1 MVYRHILVATDGS
14 KFSEAAVCYAMRL
27 AKDTKAKLTV
37 IHVANVHGYVEVL
50 WHDMKKRYR
59 EEGEK
64 ILEEVKE
71 HCSLEGV
78 NAEMLLEEGIPYLK
92 IVDTAKRLHCDL
104 IVLGSHGHSG
114 LEKILLGSVA
124 ERVIGIS
131 PVPVVVVPYDIGHHL
146 VRSRRDTRDS
156 PTH

>member
-1 MVYRHILVATDGS
+1 MGIYSHILVATDGS

-27 AKDTKAKLTV
+27 AKATGAKLTI

-59 EEGEK
+59 DEGEK
-64 ILEEVKE
+64 VLEEVKE
-71 HCSLEGV
+71 HCDLEGID
-78 NAEMLLEEGIPYLK
+78 AETLLEEGVPYLK
-92 IVDTAKRLHCDL
+92 IVEAAKRLHCDL
-104 IVLGSHGHSG
+104 IILGSHGHSG

-131 PVPVVVVPYDIGHHL
+131 PVPVMVVPPDVGKHL
-146 VRSRRDTRDS
+146 LEGKKEA
-156 PTH
+156 

>member
-1 MVYRHILVATDGS
+1 MVYSHILVATDGS
-14 KFSEAAVCYAMRL
+14 KFSEAAVCYSMRL

-50 WHDMKKRYR
+50 WHDMKKKYR

-64 ILEEVKE
+64 VLREVKE
-71 HCSLEGV
+71 HCMLEGV
-78 NAEMLLEEGIPYLK
+78 DAELILKEGVPYLK
-92 IVDTAKRLHCDL
+92 IIETAKQLHCDL
-104 IVLGSHGHSG
+104 IVLGSHGHTG

-131 PVPVVVVPYDIGHHL
+131 PVPVVVVPYDVGHHIL
-146 VRSRRDTRDS
+146 KSRKS
-156 PTH
+156 

>member
-1 MVYRHILVATDGS
+1 MGIYSHILVATDGS

-27 AKDTKAKLTV
+27 AKETKAKLTI

-59 EEGEK
+59 DEGEK
-64 ILEEVKE
+64 VLEEVKE
-71 HCSLEGV
+71 HCDLEGID
-78 NAEMLLEEGIPYLK
+78 AETLLEEGVPYLK
-92 IVDTAKRLHCDL
+92 IVEAAKRLHCDL
-104 IVLGSHGHSG
+104 IILGSHGHSG

-131 PVPVVVVPYDIGHHL
+131 PVPVMVVPPDVGKHL
-146 VRSRRDTRDS
+146 LESEKEAQV
-156 PTH
+156 

>member
-1 MVYRHILVATDGS
+1 MGIYSHILVATDGS

-27 AKDTKAKLTV
+27 AKETKAKLTI

-59 EEGEK
+59 DEGEK
-64 ILEEVKE
+64 VLEEVKE
-71 HCSLEGV
+71 HCDLEGID
-78 NAEMLLEEGIPYLK
+78 AETLLEEGVPYLK
-92 IVDTAKRLHCDL
+92 IVEAAKRLHCDL
-104 IVLGSHGHSG
+104 IILGSHGHSG

-131 PVPVVVVPYDIGHHL
+131 PVPVMVVPPDVGKHL
-146 VRSRRDTRDS
+146 LESEKEA
-156 PTH
+156 

>member
-1 MVYRHILVATDGS
+1 MNIYSHILVATDGS

-27 AKDTKAKLTV
+27 ARATKAKLTI

-64 ILEEVKE
+64 VLEEVKE
-71 HCSLEGV
+71 HCDLEGIE
-78 NAEMLLEEGIPYLK
+78 AEALLEEGVPYLK
-92 IVDTAKRLHCDL
+92 IVEAAKRLHCDL

-131 PVPVVVVPYDIGHHL
+131 PVPVVVVPPDVEKHL
-146 VRSRRDTRDS
+146 VGNLRGKLK
-156 PTH
+156 

>member
-50 WHDMKKRYR
+50 WHDMKKKYR
-59 EEGEK
+59 EEGEQVLK
-64 ILEEVKE
+64 NVRD
-71 HCSLEGV
+71 HCKLEGIQ
-78 NAEMLLEEGIPYLK
+78 AEMLLEQGVPYLK
-92 IVDTAKRLHCDL
+92 IVEAAKRLHCDL

-114 LEKILLGSVA
+114 LEKIFLGSVA

-131 PVPVVVVPYDIGHHL
+131 PVPVVIVPYDVGQHIL
-146 VRSRRDTRDS
+146 RSRKDRRDS
-156 PTH
+156 SA

>member
-1 MVYRHILVATDGS
+1 MGIYSHILVATDGS

-27 AKDTKAKLTV
+27 AKETKAKLTI

-59 EEGEK
+59 NEGEK
-64 ILEEVKE
+64 VLEEVKE
-71 HCSLEGV
+71 HCDLEGID
-78 NAEMLLEEGIPYLK
+78 AETLLEEGVPYLK
-92 IVDTAKRLHCDL
+92 IVEAAKRLHCDL
-104 IVLGSHGHSG
+104 IILGSHGHSG

-131 PVPVVVVPYDIGHHL
+131 PVPVMVVPPDVGKHL
-146 VRSRRDTRDS
+146 LESKKEA
-156 PTH
+156 

>member
-1 MVYRHILVATDGS
+1 MAFKHILVATDGS
-14 KFSEAAVCYAMRL
+14 KFSEAAVCYAIRL
-27 AKDTKAKLTV
+27 AKENGAKITI

-64 ILEEVKE
+64 VLRDVQE
-71 HCSLEGV
+71 HCNLEGV
-78 NAEMLLEEGIPYLK
+78 EADTLLEEGVPYLK
-92 IVDTAKRLHCDL
+92 IVEAAKKLHCDL

-131 PVPVVVVPYDIGHHL
+131 PVPVMVVPPDVGKHIIEGSEH
-146 VRSRRDTRDS
+146 
-156 PTH
+156 

>member
-1 MVYRHILVATDGS
+1 MGIYSHILVATDGS

-27 AKDTKAKLTV
+27 AKATGAKLTI

-59 EEGEK
+59 DEGEK
-64 ILEEVKE
+64 VLEEVKE
-71 HCSLEGV
+71 HCDLEGID
-78 NAEMLLEEGIPYLK
+78 AETLLEEGVPYLK
-92 IVDTAKRLHCDL
+92 IVEAAKRLHCDL
-104 IVLGSHGHSG
+104 IILGSHGHSG

-131 PVPVVVVPYDIGHHL
+131 PVPVMVVPPDVGKHL
-146 VRSRRDTRDS
+146 PVSKKEA
-156 PTH
+156 